1 MTIVFFHC
9 DIIQRRNLSAISVI
23 INRLW

>member
-9 DIIQRRNLSAISVI
+9 YIIQRRNLSAISVI